1 MKVFQIKILFAINN
15 NWYELKG
22 SVREISKLA
31 PNNVN
36 TMAIGKKVNFFILKN
51 LFQLK
56 IGALCAQNLGFDYVK
71 ACLIADSR

>member
-51 LFQLK
+51 LF
-56 IGALCAQNLGFDYVK
+56 
-71 ACLIADSR
+71 